1 MTKLNKTTFSLVL
14 AGVLVSTAA
23 FSQTRVAS
31 SQPNWR
37 ADALFETVTL
47 SEGFTP
53 DPWSFDLQAGG
64 QNQATRL
71 GDECSGYI
79 NNSAPDVTLIYEGGS
94 ILELHLY
101 VTSNEDTTLV
111 VSGPDGRW
119 HCNDDAMGLNPMIIF
134 EQPDGGQYDIW
145 VGVYG
150 SGDIVPATLH
160 ISELNPMD

>member
-1 MTKLNKTTFSLVL
+1 MESNMTKLNKTTFSLVL

-79 NNSAPDVTLIYEGGS
+79 NNSAPDVTLIYEQS
-94 ILELHLY
+94 
-101 VTSNEDTTLV
+101 
-111 VSGPDGRW
+111 
-119 HCNDDAMGLNPMIIF
+119 
-134 EQPDGGQYDIW
+134 DGGQYDI
-145 VGVYG
+145 
-150 SGDIVPATLH
+150 
-160 ISELNPMD
+160 